1 MDIINKIGKKATE
14 TYKITAE
21 KTSKI
26 AKEAKLKM
34 EINNCNSNIQEL
46 YTEIGKKIYLKYS
59 KEEEITIED
68 INDELNKIDTLT
80 DEINKSND
88 EIMKLKDKVKCK
100 NCNYEMDDDFKYCP
114 NCGAKNDN

>member
-14 TYKITAE
+14 TYKMTAE
-21 KTSKI
+21 RTGKI

-34 EINNCNSNIQEL
+34 EINNYNSNVQEL
-46 YTEIGKKIYLKYS
+46 YTEIGKKVYLKYHE
-59 KEEEITIED
+59 EEEITLDD
-68 INDELNKIDTLT
+68 IKDELNKIDTIT
-80 DEINKSND
+80 EQIDKAND

-100 NCNYEMDDDFKYCP
+100 NCSFEMDEEFKYCP